1 MDKGPVLF
9 VKFYDKSINTVSQIY
24 DFNSFFIN
32 GDILKERYKLQQE
45 TYFQWVQLIGAIL
58 RSLKYFIKQNKKTLI
73 TILHK
78 III

>member
-9 VKFYDKSINTVSQIY
+9 VNFYDKSINTVSQIY
-24 DFNSFFIN
+24 DLNSFFIN

-58 RSLKYFIKQNKKTLI
+58 RSLKYFIKQNEITLI